1 VKRRRGATVA
11 AKTTK
16 TTKTT
21 KTRERDRER
30 VRILKNKKQTN
41 KMAAKT
47 YNKSATKGGS
57 KRDKPPPLDQY
68 IKPIIGI
75 VLAVLG
81 YHIFRGMIAKEILRV
96 DLSSD
101 GGTAVNEL
109 ELREVLFGEDPSTGG
124 NTNYAVLCYPENA
137 LYPIS
142 SVFQDSANDGT
153 APAQFRLL
161 DCDIPMSFTE
171 EKKTVM
177 ERFSKQLNS
186 KTRPVVFVS
195 GSIGSP
201 KQVRLRYVELSLS
214 VLFRIVLFRIVSYCV
229 CCIVLWL

>member
-1 VKRRRGATVA
+1 
-11 AKTTK
+11 
-16 TTKTT
+16 
-21 KTRERDRER
+21 
-30 VRILKNKKQTN
+30 
-41 KMAAKT
+41 MAAKT

-201 KQVRLRYVELSLS
+201 KQVRLRYVVVELEC
-214 VLFRIVLFRIVSYCV
+214 IVSYCIVSYCV

>member
-1 VKRRRGATVA
+1 
-11 AKTTK
+11 
-16 TTKTT
+16 
-21 KTRERDRER
+21 

-201 KQVRLRYVELSLS
+201 KQVRLRYV
-214 VLFRIVLFRIVSYCV
+214 V
-229 CCIVLWL
+229 C